1 VVLITAP
8 LCGFQ
13 GCVSDPSRGMLAWIP
28 LFLTNSSEGRRFEP
42 PAGGGVA
49 PMFLLRAC
57 AGCGPC
63 VVLKGEGVG
72 GGSRYPIAS
81 SQGLS
86 IKWLNTAPLPQK
98 NTHEKRNII
107 TIIDHRRRGFF
118 STILRP
124 STPPPPIA
132 PVALTPLR
140 CRTSAGSSSSAATT
154 SANPRS
160 ASAPGVSTGTTAT
173 RRGGGRSP
181 TLFLVPWWVNNA
193 LNHCLGAAP
202 PYLTLGGGG

>member
-1 VVLITAP
+1 
-8 LCGFQ
+8 
-13 GCVSDPSRGMLAWIP
+13 MLAWIP

-42 PAGGGVA
+42 PAGGGGVA
-49 PMFLLRAC
+49 PVFLLRAC
-57 AGCGPC
+57 TGCGPC

-86 IKWLNTAPLPQK
+86 IKWLNTAPLPPK

-140 CRTSAGSSSSAATT
+140 GRTSAGSSSSAATT

-173 RRGGGRSP
+173 RRGGGGPRPS
-181 TLFLVPWWVNNA
+181 FW
-193 LNHCLGAAP
+193 CLGGS
-202 PYLTLGGGG
+202 TTH